1 MRDPLGKETFLGGNR
16 QKWCLVFLASGLLVL
31 VANVIFPGVVDPVP
45 YMNFLLALG
54 TTFILGSSASDWA
67 KTQRVGSL
75 RETEVK
81 EETKRIQV
89 DVKDDSEPDTNIIND
104 FRMQYSN
111 DPSYAPE
118 DWINEQETGE
128 QFR

>member
-1 MRDPLGKETFLGGNR
+1 MQGSP
-16 QKWCLVFLASGLLVL
+16 KWCLVFLLSGLVVLVL
-31 VANVIFPGVVDPVP
+31 NVLFPGVVDPLP

-54 TTFILGSSASDWA
+54 TTFILGASATSWA
-67 KTQRVGSL
+67 KTHKVGSL

-89 DVKDDSEPDTNIIND
+89 EVKDDSEPDTNIIND

-118 DWINEQETGE
+118 EWVNKQETGE